1 VSSDPLSRIVVVLDH
16 PKDLVNIA
24 GVTRVVMNFGIGG
37 LRVVQPDEFDAY
49 RIEGIAHRS
58 SEIIERTTLHDT
70 LEDAVG
76 DASFV
81 IGTTARARTA
91 GRTYVRPREAAE
103 RAIERAQDG
112 YVAVIFGREDRGLT
126 NQALD
131 LCHAVAII
139 PTDPDYTSL
148 NLSQACLVLM
158 YEIFMAAD
166 GAEPTLPKGRRATRP
181 PTQAELEETFAAIEA
196 GLARIEFYK
205 AREPSAVMRTLRIII
220 SRAEPDLREAKLL
233 GAIGHEIR
241 HYLDRLGD
249 S

>member
-1 VSSDPLSRIVVVLDH
+1 MSSDPLSRIVVVLDH

-205 AREPSAVMRTLRIII
+205 AREPSAVMRTLRTII